1 MAALPPD
8 LVNLLGIVAVVLY
21 VMIITTHALGYR
33 IRTDT
38 IYFFEKKEEL
48 EVEDDDD
55 PLNAADRR
63 NGLARAQDVMRLE
76 RRVDRM
82 WRLIESMDKR
92 MVDRGMLPE
101 RVIKG
106 EEKVRKV
113 VNATQFVKEVER
125 AASGGDELSQIS
137 QEGRTVV
144 RSTNNSFVRGSI
156 NHNQV

>member
-1 MAALPPD
+1 
-8 LVNLLGIVAVVLY
+8 
-21 VMIITTHALGYR
+21 
-33 IRTDT
+33 
-38 IYFFEKKEEL
+38 
-48 EVEDDDD
+48 
-55 PLNAADRR
+55 
-63 NGLARAQDVMRLE
+63 
-76 RRVDRM
+76 
-82 WRLIESMDKR
+82 